1 MKIEFGTS
9 EDLRKIVGMLVEKSC
24 LTQAEIGKRMGVT
37 RQYVDF
43 MLKSKKNFSIEDAV
57 RILTAIKCDYKFEMK
72 AELKGF

>member
-9 EDLRKIVGMLVEKSC
+9 EDLRKIVGTLVEKSC
-24 LTQAEIGKRMGVT
+24 LTQVEIGKRMGVT

-57 RILTAIKCDYKFEMK
+57 RILTAIKCDYKFEMEE
-72 AELKGF
+72 ELK